1 MALTKVIG
9 SGVQGI
15 SNASDATFLTA
26 TSSEGVTLAG
36 TLAVT
41 GVHTIGTNAVVAAEG
56 GSATSVLASGLV
68 KAWNRTQNGS
78 TVNQDSFNMSSV
90 TDSGAGDF
98 RPQINNNMN
107 NATYIVVSCGDDKQD
122 GGRTFAHNINQAV
135 ATATTGYGMS
145 FKGIG
150 SSYAQTDPND
160 HASSAVLGDLA

>member
-1 MALTKVIG
+1 
-9 SGVQGI
+9 
-15 SNASDATFLTA
+15 
-26 TSSEGVTLAG
+26 
-36 TLAVT
+36 
-41 GVHTIGTNAVVAAEG
+41 
-56 GSATSVLASGLV
+56 V

-145 FKGIG
+145 FKGVG

>member
-1 MALTKVIG
+1 MSEIRVDKIQGTSG
-9 SGVQGI
+9 SDTAITLSGA
-15 SNASDATFLTA
+15 NATV
-26 TSSEGVTLAG
+26 GG

-145 FKGIG
+145 FKGVG

>member
-1 MALTKVIG
+1 VSRIKVDALQGTSG
-9 SGVQGI
+9 SDTAITLSGA
-15 SNASDATFLTA
+15 NA
-26 TSSEGVTLAG
+26 TLGG
-36 TLAVT
+36 TLSVT
-41 GVHTIGTNAVVAAEG
+41 GVHTIGTNAVVTAEG

-145 FKGIG
+145 FKGVG

>member
-1 MALTKVIG
+1 MSRIKVDALQGTSG
-9 SGVQGI
+9 SDTAITLSGA
-15 SNASDATFLTA
+15 NA
-26 TSSEGVTLAG
+26 TLGG
-36 TLAVT
+36 TLSVT
-41 GVHTIGTNAVVAAEG
+41 GVHTIGTNAVVTAEG

-145 FKGIG
+145 FKGVG